1 MMLPSSSPISRSSLP
16 SGRMY
21 IDRALSIT
29 TGIGRGAATGTPMY
43 PVSWR
48 HTVTGTSRPT
58 IAPTRAAHGP
68 AALTTIG
75 AAKSPLVVPTPVT
88 RVPSSLVVIE
98 VTSAPWTSRAPIAL
112 AARMNPVA
120 ATDGSA

>member
-1 MMLPSSSPISRSSLP
+1 
-16 SGRMY
+16 GRMY
-21 IDRALSIT
+21 IERALSIT

-48 HTVTGTSRPT
+48 QTVTGMSRPT
-58 IAPTRAAHGP
+58 IAPTPAAHGP

-75 AAKSPLVVPTPVT
+75 AAKSPTVVPTPVT
-88 RVPSSLVVIE
+88 RVPSSLVVTD
-98 VTSAPWTSRAPIAL
+98 VTSAPCTSRAPMAF

-120 ATDGSA
+120 DTDGS